1 MACFIVGS
9 DAGIVRL
16 FLAAPRW
23 FQWDWG
29 PFDTKHTTV
38 CLESCPEVVAPYNLF
53 LIHLTGPYAL
63 FVQRDEWHQAKEE
76 TRVFPRLD
84 QNIESK

>member
-1 MACFIVGS
+1 M
-9 DAGIVRL
+9 RL
-16 FLAAPRW
+16 
-23 FQWDWG
+23 G